1 MIIISQDKNVIINFD
16 NVTGI
21 QLDEDDKQIGIQ
33 LVNDDSLIIG
43 EYDTK
48 ERAKKVLAEIIER
61 YSICSPKYEMPL
73 E

>member
-61 YSICSPKYEMPL
+61 YSICSPKYEMP
-73 E
+73 